1 MSFLIAI
8 PSVRNIELG
17 MNSKRLNA
25 LTAYTMIKN
34 YFKIAWR
41 SLLKNKGYSFINI
54 SGLAVGMSVAI
65 LIGLWVW
72 DEVSFNKSFENYNRL
87 AQVMQHQTFN
97 GDVGTETSLP
107 YLMGDELKKVYGD
120 NFKYV
125 SMASWTNNHI
135 LAFGEQKISKS
146 GNFFEPQ
153 ITEMLSMK
161 MLSGTRAAL
170 QDIHSVILSASTAKA
185 LFGTVDPLYKI
196 IKIDSKFD
204 VKVTGVYEDLP
215 YNSDFNNLTF
225 IAPWQLYIDDNFWV
239 EKATNP
245 WRSNSFQAYVQLA
258 DHADLDKVST
268 QIKDLKLR
276 RVSKADA
283 EFKPEVF
290 LHPMSKWHLY
300 AEFKNGIQS
309 GGRIQFVWLFAIIG
323 FFVLLLA
330 CINFMNLSTA
340 RSQKRAK
347 EVGIRKAVGSLRG
360 QLVGQFFAE
369 SLLVTLLAFVFAL
382 LIVQLVLPFFNDI
395 ADKQMTILWHTA
407 SFWLLAAAF
416 VLITGFMAGSY
427 PALYLSSFKPVK
439 ILKGTFRVGRF
450 AALPRK
456 VLVVLQFTVSVV
468 LIIGTI
474 VVFNQ
479 VQYARN
485 RPVGYSRDGLLSIF
499 LRTENV
505 HKHFDA
511 VSDEL
516 KSSGAISEISESSG
530 ATTYVSEQDNGFEW
544 KGKAPSVQG
553 DFGVVFVST
562 DFGKT
567 IGWQMKEGRDFSK
580 EFKTDS
586 SGIILNET
594 AVKFMGLQHPVDEI
608 INWDG
613 HLYHVIGV
621 VKDMVMQSPYEPVFR
636 TVFVTNNDPQQVI
649 NIRINPATSV
659 ASALSK
665 IEIVFKKYNP
675 DQPFAFQFTNDD
687 YARKFGDEK
696 RIGILATWFAILAT
710 FISCLGIFGLASF
723 TAEQRT
729 KEIGVRKVNGASVYN
744 LWQMLSKDFVLL
756 VFISFLI
763 ATPIAWYS
771 MHNWLKNY
779 NYKTNISA
787 WIFVAVC
794 LGALLITLLTVSFQ
808 SIKAALMNP
817 VKSLRSE

>member
-1 MSFLIAI
+1 
-8 PSVRNIELG
+8 
-17 MNSKRLNA
+17 
-25 LTAYTMIKN
+25 MIQN
-34 YFKIAWR
+34 FFKTAWR

-72 DEVSFNKSFENYNRL
+72 DEVTFNKNFDNYNSL
-87 AQVMQHQTFN
+87 AKVMQHQTFN
-97 GDVGTETSLP
+97 GDVGTQTSLP
-107 YLMGDELKKVYGD
+107 YLTGEELKKNYGD

-125 SMASWTNNHI
+125 SMATWTNNHI
-135 LAFGEQKISKS
+135 LAFGEQKITKS
-146 GNFFEPQ
+146 GNFLEPQ
-153 ITEMLSMK
+153 ITEMLSLK
-161 MLSGTRAAL
+161 MLSGTRTAL
-170 QDIHSVILSASTAKA
+170 KDIHSVILSASTAKA
-185 LFGTVDPLYKI
+185 LFGTVDPVDKI
-196 IKIDSKFD
+196 IKLDSKFD

-215 YNSDFNNLTF
+215 YNSDFSNLTF
-225 IAPWQLYIDDNFWV
+225 IAPWQLYIDDNYWS

-245 WRSNSFQAYVQLA
+245 WRNNSFQAFVQLA

-300 AEFKNGIQS
+300 SEFKNGIQS
-309 GGRIQFVWLFAIIG
+309 GGRMQFVWLFAIIG

-347 EVGIRKAVGSLRG
+347 EVGIRKAIGSQRG
-360 QLVGQFFAE
+360 QLIGQFFAE
-369 SLLVTLLAFVFAL
+369 SLLVTSLAFIFAL
-382 LIVQLVLPFFNDI
+382 LIVQLVLPFFNEI
-395 ADKQMTILWHTA
+395 ADKKVAILW
-407 SFWLLAAAF
+407 SNPLFWLLGVAF

-439 ILKGTFRVGRF
+439 ILKGTFQVGRF
-450 AALPRK
+450 AAVPRK

-479 VQYARN
+479 IQYARN
-485 RPVGYSRDGLLSIF
+485 RPVGYSRDGLLSIY
-499 LRTENV
+499 LRTENI

-516 KSSGAISEISESSG
+516 KSSGAVSEISEASS
-530 ATTYVSEQDNGFEW
+530 ATTYVDEQDNGFDW
-544 KGKAPSVQG
+544 KGKPPSVQG
-553 DFGVVFVST
+553 DFGVVYVSP

-567 IGWQMKEGRDFSK
+567 IGWHIKEGRDFSK

-586 SGIILNET
+586 FGIILNET
-594 AVKFMGLQHPVDEI
+594 AVKFMGLQHPVDEV

-613 HLYHVIGV
+613 KAYHVVGV

-636 TVFVTNNDPQQVI
+636 TVFVTNNDPQSVI
-649 NIRINPATSV
+649 NIRINPATST
-659 ASALSK
+659 AAALAK
-665 IEIVFKKYNP
+665 IEKVFKTYNP
-675 DQPFAFQFTNDD
+675 DQPFGYQFTNDD

-696 RIGILATWFAILAT
+696 RIGTLASCFAILAT

-729 KEIGVRKVNGASVYN
+729 KEIGVRKVNGASVFN
-744 LWQMLSKDFVLL
+744 LWQLLSKDFVML

-771 MHNWLKNY
+771 MHNWLKTY
-779 NYKTNISA
+779 EYKTGISG
-787 WIFVAVC
+787 WIFVLVC
-794 LGALLITLLTVSFQ
+794 LGALLITLLTVSYQ
-808 SIKAALMNP
+808 SIKAAVMNP
-817 VKSLRSE
+817 VKSLKSE

>member
-1 MSFLIAI
+1 
-8 PSVRNIELG
+8 
-17 MNSKRLNA
+17 
-25 LTAYTMIKN
+25 MIQN
-34 YFKIAWR
+34 FFKTAWR

-72 DEVSFNKSFENYNRL
+72 DEVTFNKNFEHYNRL
-87 AQVMQHQTFN
+87 AKVMQHQTFN
-97 GDVGTETSLP
+97 GDVGTQTSLP
-107 YLMGDELKKVYGD
+107 YLTGEELKKNYGD

-146 GNFFEPQ
+146 GNFLEPQ
-153 ITEMLSMK
+153 ITEMLSLR

-185 LFGTVDPLYKI
+185 LFGTVDPIDKI
-196 IKIDSKFD
+196 IKLDSKFD

-215 YNSDFNNLTF
+215 YNSDFSNLTF
-225 IAPWQLYIDDNFWV
+225 IAPWQLYIDDNYWS

-245 WRSNSFQAYVQLA
+245 WRNNSFQAFVQLA

-300 AEFKNGIQS
+300 SEFKNGIQS

-347 EVGIRKAVGSLRG
+347 EVGIRKAIGSLRG
-360 QLVGQFFAE
+360 QLIGQFFAE
-369 SLLVTLLAFVFAL
+369 SLLVTSLAFVVAL
-382 LIVQLVLPFFNDI
+382 LIVQLVLPFFNEI
-395 ADKQMTILWHTA
+395 ADKKVAILW
-407 SFWLLAAAF
+407 SNPLFWLLGIAF

-439 ILKGTFRVGRF
+439 ILKGTFQVGRF
-450 AALPRK
+450 AAVPRK

-479 VQYARN
+479 IQYARN
-485 RPVGYSRDGLLSIF
+485 RPVGYSRDGLLSIY
-499 LRTENV
+499 LRTENI

-511 VSDEL
+511 ISDEL
-516 KSSGAISEISESSG
+516 KSSGAVSEISEASS
-530 ATTYVSEQDNGFEW
+530 ATTYVDEQDNGFDW
-544 KGKAPSVQG
+544 KGKPPSVQG
-553 DFGVVFVST
+553 DFGVVYVSP

-567 IGWQMKEGRDFSK
+567 IGWHIKEGRDFSK

-594 AVKFMGLQHPVDEI
+594 AVKFMGLQHPVDEV

-613 HLYHVIGV
+613 KAYHVVGV

-636 TVFVTNNDPQQVI
+636 TVFVTNNDPQSVI
-649 NIRINPATSV
+649 NIRINPATST
-659 ASALSK
+659 AAALAK
-665 IEIVFKKYNP
+665 IEKVFKAYNP
-675 DQPFAFQFTNDD
+675 DQPFGYQFTNDD

-696 RIGILATWFAILAT
+696 RIGTLASCFAILAT

-729 KEIGVRKVNGASVYN
+729 KEIGVRKVNGASVFN
-744 LWQMLSKDFVLL
+744 LWQLLSKDFVLL

-771 MHNWLKNY
+771 MHNWLKTY
-779 NYKTNISA
+779 EYKTGISG
-787 WIFVAVC
+787 WIFVVVC
-794 LGALLITLLTVSFQ
+794 LGALLITLLTVSYQ

-817 VKSLRSE
+817 VKSLKSE

>member
-1 MSFLIAI
+1 
-8 PSVRNIELG
+8 
-17 MNSKRLNA
+17 
-25 LTAYTMIKN
+25 MIQN
-34 YFKIAWR
+34 FFKTAWR

-72 DEVSFNKSFENYNRL
+72 DEVTFNKNFDHYNRI
-87 AQVMQHQTFN
+87 AKVMQHQTFN
-97 GDVGTETSLP
+97 GDVGTQTSLP
-107 YLMGDELKKVYGD
+107 YLTGEELKKNYGD

-146 GNFFEPQ
+146 GNFLEPQ
-153 ITEMLSMK
+153 ITDMLSLK
-161 MLSGTRAAL
+161 MLSGTHAAL

-185 LFGTVDPLYKI
+185 LFGTVDPLDKI
-196 IKIDSKFD
+196 VKLDSKFD

-215 YNSDFNNLTF
+215 YNSDFSNLTF
-225 IAPWQLYIDDNFWV
+225 IAPWQLYIDDNYWV

-245 WRSNSFQAYVQLA
+245 WRNNSFQAFVQLA
-258 DHADLDKVST
+258 DHADMDKVSV
-268 QIKDLKLR
+268 QIKDLKSR

-300 AEFKNGIQS
+300 SEFKNGIQS

-347 EVGIRKAVGSLRG
+347 EVGIRKAIGSRRG
-360 QLVGQFFAE
+360 QLIGQFFAE

-382 LIVQLVLPFFNDI
+382 LIVQLVLPFFNEI
-395 ADKQMTILWHTA
+395 ADKKVAILW
-407 SFWLLAAAF
+407 SNPLFWLMGIAF

-439 ILKGTFRVGRF
+439 ILKGTFQVGRF
-450 AALPRK
+450 AAVPRK

-485 RPVGYSRDGLLSIF
+485 RPVGYSRDGLLSIY
-499 LRTENV
+499 LRTENI

-516 KSSGAISEISESSG
+516 KSSGAVAEISESSG
-530 ATTYVSEQDNGFEW
+530 ATTYINEQDNGFEW

-553 DFGVVFVST
+553 DFGVVYVSP

-567 IGWQMKEGRDFSK
+567 IGWHIKEGRDFSK

-608 INWDG
+608 ITWDG
-613 HLYHVIGV
+613 QPFHVVGV

-649 NIRINPATSV
+649 NIRINPATSI
-659 ASALSK
+659 SAALAK
-665 IEIVFKKYNP
+665 METVFKRYNP
-675 DQPFAFQFTNDD
+675 DQPFAYQFTNDD

-696 RIGILATWFAILAT
+696 RIGTLASCFAILAT

-729 KEIGVRKVNGASVYN
+729 KEIGVRKVNGASVFN
-744 LWQMLSKDFVLL
+744 LWQLLSKDFVLL

-763 ATPIAWYS
+763 ASPIAWYS
-771 MHNWLKNY
+771 MHNWLKSY
-779 NYKTNISA
+779 EYKTNISG
-787 WIFVAVC
+787 WIFIVVC
-794 LGALLITLLTVSFQ
+794 LGALLITLMTVSYQ

-817 VKSLRSE
+817 VKSLKSE

>member
-1 MSFLIAI
+1 
-8 PSVRNIELG
+8 
-17 MNSKRLNA
+17 
-25 LTAYTMIKN
+25 MIKN
-34 YFKIAWR
+34 YFKVAWR
-41 SLLKNKGYSFINI
+41 NLWKSKGYSVINI
-54 SGLAVGMSVAI
+54 TGLAAGMCVAI

-72 DEVSFNKSFENYNRL
+72 DEISYNKNFEHYNQL
-87 AQVMQHQTFN
+87 AKVMQHQTFN
-97 GDVGTETSLP
+97 GDVGTQTSLP
-107 YLMGDELKKVYGD
+107 YLTGEELKKNYGD
-120 NFKYV
+120 DFKYV

-135 LAFGEQKISKS
+135 LAFGEKKISKS
-146 GNFFEPQ
+146 GNFFQPE
-153 ITEMLSMK
+153 ITEMLSLK

-170 QDIHSVILSASTAKA
+170 QDIHSVILSAATAKI
-185 LFGTVDPLYKI
+185 LFGTADPLDKI

-215 YNSDFNNLTF
+215 QNSDFNNLTF
-225 IAPWQLYIDDNFWV
+225 IAPWKLYIDDNFWV
-239 EKATNP
+239 EKATDP
-245 WRSNSFQAYVQLA
+245 WRNNSFQAFVQLA
-258 DHADLDKVST
+258 DHANPEKVST

-276 RVSKADA
+276 KVSKADA

-300 AEFKNGIQS
+300 SEFKNGIQS
-309 GGRIQFVWLFAIIG
+309 GGRIKFVWLFAIIG

-347 EVGIRKAVGSLRG
+347 EVGIRKAIGSLRG

-369 SLLVTLLAFVFAL
+369 SLLVSLLAFVLAL
-382 LIVQLVLPFFNDI
+382 LIVQLILPFFNEI
-395 ADKQMTILWHTA
+395 ADKKVAILW
-407 SFWLLAAAF
+407 SNLLFWLLGIAF
-416 VLITGFMAGSY
+416 VVITGFMAGSY

-439 ILKGTFRVGRF
+439 ILKGTFQAGRF
-450 AALPRK
+450 AAVPRK
-456 VLVVLQFTVSVV
+456 VLVVLQFTVSVI

-485 RPVGYSRDGLLSIF
+485 RPVGYSRDGLLSIY
-499 LRTENV
+499 LRTENI

-511 VSDEL
+511 VTDEL
-516 KSSGAISEISESSG
+516 KSSGAIAEISESSG
-530 ATTYVSEQDNGFEW
+530 STTYVDEQDNGFDW

-553 DFGVVFVST
+553 DFGVVFVSP

-567 IGWQMKEGRDFSK
+567 ISWHIKEGRDFSK

-586 SGIILNET
+586 SGIILNES

-613 HLYHVIGV
+613 RLYHVVGV

-636 TVFVTNNDPQQVI
+636 TVFVTNNDPQSVI
-649 NIRINPATSV
+649 NIRISPATST
-659 ASALSK
+659 SAALAK
-665 IEIVFKKYNP
+665 IEHVFKKYNP

-696 RIGILATWFAILAT
+696 RTGTLISCFAILAT
-710 FISCLGIFGLASF
+710 LISCLGIFGLASF

-729 KEIGVRKVNGASVYN
+729 KEIGVRKVNGASVFN
-744 LWQMLSKDFVLL
+744 LWKLLSKDFIVL
-756 VFISFLI
+756 VFISSLI
-763 ATPIAWYS
+763 AAPIAWYAMNS
-771 MHNWLKNY
+771 WLQQY
-779 NYKTNISA
+779 EYKTGISF
-787 WIFVAVC
+787 WIFVIVC
-794 LGALLITLLTVSFQ
+794 FGALLLTLCTVSFQ

-817 VKSLRSE
+817 VKSLKSE